1 MDIEQ
6 SVVENL
12 RKSVNNNSVNSQ
24 KENEGVNENTMKPI
38 NGFIEVNKIIKTKTN
53 VNVLMFLKDMLNFLS
68 IFLKLY
74 LLLSLMQKF
83 VDLLQKV
90 LSILYL
96 QEMKLRLNVLMLN
109 FFGIS
114 LL

>member
-12 RKSVNNNSVNSQ
+12 RKSVNDNGVNSK
-24 KENEGVNENTMKPI
+24 KENEGVNENTIRPV
-38 NGFIEVNKIIKTKTN
+38 NGSYRSKQDNKDKKNI
-53 VNVLMFLKDMLNFLS
+53 NVLMFLKDMLNFLS